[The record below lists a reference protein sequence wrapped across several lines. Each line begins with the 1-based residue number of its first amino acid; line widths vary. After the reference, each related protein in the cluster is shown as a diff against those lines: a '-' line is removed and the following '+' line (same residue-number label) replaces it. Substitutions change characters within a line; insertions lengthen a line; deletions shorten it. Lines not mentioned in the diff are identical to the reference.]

1 MIDYNALLNSRA
13 FTREQ
18 AETLIRLLQAAIAE
32 AGGGGGASWGG
43 ITGTLTDQTDLDTAL
58 NGKEPVFSKGSLIQ
72 GAGVT
77 LTGTLADRLVGAG
90 DITVAA
96 AAAADWT
103 TVVLG
108 TTYST
113 TSAGNTVVTGLAFTP
128 AINKTYAIEG
138 FFLLTTT
145 LATVGAR
152 PGVQSWPTNLGT
164 GSAARTEVP
173 NSATAS
179 AQSNI
184 PGGTAG
190 LALSTGLPATG
201 GNGYLALLDAV
212 MRTTGTSSGD
222 FQIGLG
228 SETSGTSVSMLAGSY
243 IRYREI
249 A

>member
-18 AETLIRLLQAAIAE
+18 AETLLKLLQAAIAE
-32 AGGGGGASWGG
+32 AGGGGSSWGG
-43 ITGTLTDQTDLDTAL
+43 ITGTLTDQTDLDAAL
-58 NGKEPVFSKGSLIQ
+58 DAKEPAFTKGDLVQ

-77 LTGTLADRLVGAG
+77 LTGTLTDRLVGAG
-90 DITVAA
+90 DITVEAA
-96 AAAADWT
+96 SASEWT

-113 TSAGNTVVTGLAFTP
+113 TSGGNTAVTGFNFTP

-145 LATVGAR
+145 VATTGPR
-152 PGVQSWPTNLGT
+152 PGVHNWPSGLGT
-164 GSAARTEVP
+164 GSAARIEAP

-179 AQSNI
+179 AQANLV
-184 PGGTAG
+184 GGTIG
-190 LALSTGLPATG
+190 LALSTGLPTTG
-201 GNGYLALLDAV
+201 GNGYMALLDAV
-212 MRTTGTSSGD
+212 MRTTSTTSGA
-222 FQIGLG
+222 FEIGLG
-228 SETSGTSVSMLAGSY
+228 SETAGTSVSMLAGSY